1 MLWPDFMDY
10 FRGNHEIY
18 AMENSMFLRVI
29 GSITMLLLLAAC
41 GKSTNVQTYI
51 LNISEET
58 EVDVSVGLPL
68 PELTQEVIDNDLVVG
83 YIKFKNDPY
92 MYTIPRG
99 TMAASGHPE
108 AFSISVSMRPG
119 HYDLLFRDADGNEFP
134 IFSDQLDL
142 LKVVIIEGTHTTTR
156 EVIGNL

>member
-1 MLWPDFMDY
+1 MK
-10 FRGNHEIY
+10 
-18 AMENSMFLRVI
+18 ASMIVRVL
-29 GSITMLLLLAAC
+29 GSMTMLLLLASC
-41 GKSTNVQTYI
+41 GGTGNTKVQTYI

-92 MYTIPRG
+92 MYAISRG
-99 TMAASGHPE
+99 TIAASGHPE

-119 HYDLLFRDADGNEFP
+119 HYDLLFRDVNGND
-134 IFSDQLDL
+134 FSIYSGQLDFV
-142 LKVVIIEGTHTTTR
+142 KIVIIKSTNTTTR
-156 EVIGNL
+156 TVIGNL